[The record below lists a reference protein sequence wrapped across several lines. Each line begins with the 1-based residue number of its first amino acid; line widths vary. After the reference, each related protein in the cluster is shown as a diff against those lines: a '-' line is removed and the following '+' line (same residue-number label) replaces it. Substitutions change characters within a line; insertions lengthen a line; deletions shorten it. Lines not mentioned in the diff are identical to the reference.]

1 MTYKKFV
8 PGRWKIGQGS
18 LCPPPPVRLTANTW
32 LAGRPERERTTPLK
46 WWIPENWIIKYWKHT
61 KFFTLRERLQ
71 KFWESISTFKQH
83 SSGNCWKI
91 ETKLKCV
98 VKTDWK
104 MSNNDILIGNKL
116 ILSCWERELT
126 TFIFHC
132 LKSEICLRSWK
143 HFKYGSVGVDFIPR
157 LTITTS
163 PPAWV
168 NVAAGA
174 EIEIIYQLRQF

>member
-18 LCPPPPVRLTANTW
+18 LCPPPPPLSLTANTW
-32 LAGRPERERTTPLK
+32 LAAWEARYPAPSTPREPLHWNDEFQRIGSSNIENTRSFLLSESDYKSSERALALLHNT
-46 WWIPENWIIKYWKHT
+46 
-61 KFFTLRERLQ
+61 
-71 KFWESISTFKQH
+71 

-116 ILSCWERELT
+116 ILSCWKRELT

-143 HFKYGSVGVDFIPR
+143 HFKYGSVGVDFIPS
-157 LTITTS
+157 TQTHHQ
-163 PPAWV
+163 P
-168 NVAAGA
+168 G
-174 EIEIIYQLRQF
+174 

>member
-71 KFWESISTFKQH
+71 KFSERALALLHNIVL
-83 SSGNCWKI
+83 GI
-91 ETKLKCV
+91 VGKLKLNWNV
-98 VKTDWK
+98 
-104 MSNNDILIGNKL
+104 LLKL
-116 ILSCWERELT
+116 TGRCQIM
-126 TFIFHC
+126 TFWLETNWFCPVEKESWQHLFSIVWN
-132 LKSEICLRSWK
+132 LKSVWDRENISSMGALA
-143 HFKYGSVGVDFIPR
+143 
-157 LTITTS
+157 LTLYPDS
-163 PPAWV
+163 PS
-168 NVAAGA
+168 AGA